1 MDNLAL
7 EELLKVVY
15 EVDILALEEL
25 LKVELM
31 AYMLDEEQ
39 VVQRLD
45 YSLKDMPIVEDSLKE
60 DNYFAKKE

>member
-1 MDNLAL
+1 M

-39 VVQRLD
+39 VVQGLD